1 MRTHYRVRRQALVEE
16 MERQFGKDVQISLQ
30 AGGLHILARFPTHG
44 PDIELA
50 NQALEHGLAPVP
62 LSDRFLK
69 HPASHGLLMS
79 FTNIP
84 EHEAADVV
92 ASLRM
97 AIARN
102 P

>member
-1 MRTHYRVRRQALVEE
+1 VLL
-16 MERQFGKDVQISLQ
+16 S
-30 AGGLHILARFPTHG
+30 HG

-50 NQALEHGLAPVP
+50 TQALQHDLAPVP

-69 HPASHGLLMS
+69 HPARHGLLMS
-79 FTNIP
+79 FMNIP

-92 ASLRM
+92 ASLRR